1 MALQTLLMSANL
13 KQEKNQG
20 DYWNSVIKDQT
31 MPEAIICLFHEH
43 LDSVFDSEKK
53 MRHFVKDFKSGKSL
67 ITYHSSPKYKE
78 EYSTYVKDFKNQ
90 KQT

>member
-1 MALQTLLMSANL
+1 M
-13 KQEKNQG
+13 
-20 DYWNSVIKDQT
+20 KDQT
-31 MPEAIICLFHEH
+31 MPEAIKCLFHEH

-53 MRHFVKDFKSGKSL
+53 MRHFIKDFNSRKSL
-67 ITYHSSPKYKE
+67 TTYHSSPKYKE